1 MQAHVGHGR
10 DSSAVARGSELVSG
24 AWCPRSSWL
33 PESRRA
39 WAAPK
44 ALLPLGAG
52 DTFLSRIVRTFRA
65 ADVDDLVVVVG
76 CDADAIGAALDAL
89 SPPVRAVVNP
99 DYERGQL
106 SSLVAGLRYVD
117 RPGVVAA
124 LVTLVDVPLVEASTV
139 RAVLDRY
146 RATAA
151 PVVRPVGGGRHGHP
165 IVIDRSLF
173 PALES
178 ADPDAGAKA
187 IIRAHASKAGDVEVS
202 DEGAFVDIDTPDDY
216 ARLQV

>member
-1 MQAHVGHGR
+1 MGR
-10 DSSAVARGSELVSG
+10 A
-24 AWCPRSSWL
+24 
-33 PESRRA
+33 
-39 WAAPK
+39 K

-52 DTFLSRIVRTFRA
+52 ETFLSRIIRTLRA
-65 ADVDDLVVVVG
+65 AEVDDLIVVVG
-76 CDADAIGAALDAL
+76 HDADAIGPALAAL
-89 SPPVRAVVNP
+89 SPLVRMVANP
-99 DYERGQL
+99 DYELGQL
-106 SSLVAGLRYVD
+106 SSLVAGLRHVD

-124 LVTLVDVPLVEASTV
+124 LVTLVDVPMVEPSTV

-151 PVVRPVGGGRHGHP
+151 PVVRPVNGSRHGHP

-173 PALES
+173 PSLES
-178 ADPDAGAKA
+178 ADPAAGAKA